1 MSYIVSPFEV
11 SSKTLGEPVKIRF
24 VHLLSGIAT
33 RHRDSIDC
41 AFLVDGR
48 KVLVA
53 ISCATLTGLR
63 EKNTFLTDQQLAE
76 IAAQFLRRNLEDGY
90 DASLTELFLG
100 GEEFLAE
107 ARALK
112 FLQASP

>member
-1 MSYIVSPFEV
+1 MSYLLTPFEV

-41 AFLVDGR
+41 AFLVNGR

-53 ISCATLTGLR
+53 ISCATLTSLR
-63 EKNTFLTDQQLAE
+63 EQNKVFLTDQQLVE
-76 IAAQFLRRNLEDGY
+76 VAAQFLRRNLQGGY
-90 DASLTELFLG
+90 DLSLTELFLAG
-100 GEEFLAE
+100 DDFMAAAHE
-107 ARALK
+107 LK
-112 FLQASP
+112 FL

>member
-1 MSYIVSPFEV
+1 MSYILTPFEV

-41 AFLVDGR
+41 AFLVNGR

-53 ISCATLTGLR
+53 ISCATLTHLR
-63 EKNTFLTDQQLAE
+63 EQKKTFLTDQQLVE
-76 IAAQFLRRNLEDGY
+76 VAAHFLRRNLEDGF
-90 DASLTELFLG
+90 DPSLTELFLG
-100 GEEFLAE
+100 GETLLDV
-107 ARALK
+107 ARELK
-112 FLQASP
+112 FM

>member
-1 MSYIVSPFEV
+1 MSYIVTPFEV
-11 SSKTLGEPVKIRF
+11 SSKTLDEPVKIRF

-41 AFLVDGR
+41 LFLVNGQ

-53 ISCATLTGLR
+53 ISCATLTELR
-63 EKNTFLTDQQLAE
+63 ERGHKFLTDQQLAE
-76 IAAQFLRRNLEDGY
+76 VAARALRRTLEEGY

-100 GEEFLAE
+100 DKEFLAV
-107 ARALK
+107 ARELGM
-112 FLQASP
+112 L

>member
-1 MSYIVSPFEV
+1 MSYLVTPFEV

-41 AFLVDGR
+41 TFLVNGR

-53 ISCATLTGLR
+53 ISCATLTALR
-63 EKNTFLTDQQLAE
+63 EQKKVFLTDQQLVE
-76 IAAQFLRRNLEDGY
+76 VAAQYLRRNLEDGY
-90 DASLTELFLG
+90 DPSLTELFLEG
-100 GEEFLAE
+100 DNFFHA
-107 ARALK
+107 ARELK
-112 FLQASP
+112 FLQS